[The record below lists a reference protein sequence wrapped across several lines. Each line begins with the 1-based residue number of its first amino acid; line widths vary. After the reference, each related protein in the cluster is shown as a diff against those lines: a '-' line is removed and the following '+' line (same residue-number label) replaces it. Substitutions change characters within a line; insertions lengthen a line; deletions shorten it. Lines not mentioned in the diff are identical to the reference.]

1 MEASRE
7 AERGAEEQEQ
17 HGCGGGDT
25 GGWCPPA
32 PLPWGQQ
39 WLRGQWGG
47 REGLG
52 LTAAVSGGST
62 PQALGQGSQQPDLAM
77 LHLGCS

>member
-1 MEASRE
+1 MRRNRRSTAVEGGTL
-7 AERGAEEQEQ
+7 GAGVPQP
-17 HGCGGGDT
+17 HSPGVSSGT
-25 GGWCPPA
+25 G
-32 PLPWGQQ
+32 
-39 WLRGQWGG
+39 GQWGG

>member
-17 HGCGGGDT
+17 HSCGGGDP

-47 REGLG
+47 RGGLG
-52 LTAAVSGGST
+52 LTAAVSGDST